1 MCQVSREMSGNST
14 KNKKPLNKKKVVAE
28 SFIPYD
34 TGYINVAGETFF
46 LSMGTPIPESFQLT
60 DDSLKTDDAFQI
72 LFLGGDSKTFTD
84 VEQKTLQRV
93 IRAIFGTGLEPTKK
107 GIRLPCKDEE
117 VSLLVKSLAYR
128 RSLLIDEIASYD
140 ELQAQDIRARYLRDH
155 LERLDL
161 LIDEQIPST
170 IAPCKDTDLVDP
182 NKPRK
187 VVGLDDARM
196 LRLLEIFAY
205 LLAQGYDPVEVLSKK
220 MPLPTDILP
229 RIGQPKAPLLRDYET
244 EFEREHGAGK
254 KPNYTRTLI
263 KIKKVLEDDKDLVA
277 AIAPEEALEAL
288 AAIEDKLTI
297 NKTHEGTIQVRRDAI
312 IEAIDKLQKALA
324 AALEALMK
332 LQEENERLR
341 QELAECRQKLKECE
355 EKPVPVPVP
364 VPGPTC
370 DCEALKK
377 RIAELEVQLAE
388 VKEALAKVTAELA
401 RVTAELIRVQAELAR
416 VTAELA
422 TAKARITELETEL
435 AAVKAELAAAKARIV
450 ELEAEQKVY
459 LLEITRLS
467 NDIRAYQAIVNDYY
481 TLCEDILAKST
492 NGTRTPEETNGLL
505 DAALAEIVYFMNMI
519 EEYQKLVNTLQADL
533 NACILLLEEF
543 QLLLDELLETIQN
556 LTDKYEEL
564 QKDYVD
570 LYIFFEQLYALFQE
584 YVKMTTL
591 LSGQKELYEKRIQN
605 LEDELAFFINI
616 VDQLF
621 ELQADSQEL
630 IDELLQRGAE
640 RLVVSNDEEALF
652 FATKFYELYALFEL
666 NQALLKAAND
676 KADKLAAQLKK
687 CQDDSED
694 IYNLLNEYVALA
706 DDYDTALRTV
716 IDENEAL
723 RIQVDKLTQENAYVK
738 VLINLIWKYL
748 EVFIR
753 RLQTE
758 GLVVEGE
765 YPIFNKGD
773 MVQYKGSIDSLKG
786 FLEGLHMPAIV
797 APQDKGP
804 DAAML
809 CMLNTLYFILIS
821 QLNPTIPAILLE
833 IYAKIPQKEIQP
845 LLKYFFSLVIGI
857 RNNQQQLEGIGN
869 TEKVAFATILHEV
882 MREIAKLT
890 RYTIELLLVFENF
903 TGNADFFKFD
913 YSTGP
918 QKKNPDKQGQTALI
932 YKLFLAILA
941 GTLND
946 PVNQAVMNAAGCP
959 LTIANDPVLPLP
971 PPPPPPP
978 QPQFDPMSFCD
989 EYRKIYYRTDGK
1001 PHGGEEYRRK
1011 QAVFRARFTP
1021 EQFALIESKCPHI
1034 QQEYVAQARGSEFL
1048 RPPEFPTGTSASA
1061 IGSKQRA
1068 GISAQPLPKG
1078 LASIAL
1084 GGGGG
1089 GGTRRNRSRG
1099 NNSTR
1104 KRRVH

>member
-140 ELQAQDIRARYLRDH
+140 ELQAEDIRARYLRDH

-182 NKPRK
+182 NKPQK

-205 LLAQGYDPVEVLSKK
+205 LLAQGYDPVEVLSRK

-229 RIGQPKAPLLRDYET
+229 RMGQPKAPLLRDYET

-312 IEAIDKLQKALA
+312 IEAIDKLQKELA

-332 LQEENERLR
+332 LQEENEKLK

-355 EKPVPVPVP
+355 EKPVPVP
-364 VPGPTC
+364 GPTC
-370 DCEALKK
+370 DCDALKK
-377 RIAELEVQLAE
+377 RIIDLEAQLAE

-435 AAVKAELAAAKARIV
+435 TAVKAELAAAKARIV

-481 TLCEDILAKST
+481 TLCEEILAKST
-492 NGTRTPEETNGLL
+492 DGTRTPEETDKLL

-533 NACILLLEEF
+533 DACLLLLEEF
-543 QLLLDELLETIQN
+543 QLLVDELLETLQS

-564 QKDYVD
+564 QKDYID
-570 LYIFFEQLYALFQE
+570 LYVLFEELYALFQE
-584 YVKMTTL
+584 YVKINDVYNT
-591 LSGQKELYEKRIQN
+591 QKELYEKRIQS
-605 LEDELAFFINI
+605 LKDELAFFIDI
-616 VDQLF
+616 VNQLF
-621 ELQADSQEL
+621 LLQADSQAL
-630 IDELLQRGAE
+630 IDELLLKGTE
-640 RLVVSNDEEALF
+640 RLVVSNNEEALF
-652 FATKFYELYALFEL
+652 FATKFYELFALFEVY
-666 NQALLKAAND
+666 QTLLKAANE
-676 KADKLAAQLKK
+676 KADTLAAQLKK
-687 CQDDSED
+687 CQDDSAG
-694 IYNLLNEYVALA
+694 IYDLLNEYGTLV
-706 DDYDTALRTV
+706 DDYDSLLGTV

-723 RIQVDKLTQENAYVK
+723 HRQVDKLTQENAYIK
-738 VLINLIWKYL
+738 GLINLIWKYL

-786 FLEGLHMPAIV
+786 FLEGLHMPAV
-797 APQDKGP
+797 VPPQDKGP

-809 CMLNTLYFILIS
+809 CMLNTLYFILVS
-821 QLNPTIPAILLE
+821 QLNPAIPAILLE

-869 TEKVAFATILHEV
+869 TEKVAFGTVLHEV
-882 MREIAKLT
+882 LREIGKLT

-946 PVNQAVMNAAGCP
+946 PVNQAVMNTAGCP
-959 LTIANDPVLPLP
+959 LTIANDSVVLP
-971 PPPPPPP
+971 PPPPPP
-978 QPQFDPMSFCD
+978 QFNPMSFCD
-989 EYRKIYYRTDGK
+989 EYRKIYYRSDGQLRV
-1001 PHGGEEYRRK
+1001 GEEFRRK
-1011 QAVFRARFTP
+1011 QAAFQARFSP

-1034 QQEYVAQARGSEFL
+1034 QQESVAQARGSTIL
-1048 RPPEFPTGTSASA
+1048 RPQDFSSGTSASA
-1061 IGSKQRA
+1061 IGSVQRA

-1078 LASIAL
+1078 LASIAR
-1084 GGGGG
+1084 GGGG
-1089 GGTRRNRSRG
+1089 GGTRRNKKRG

>member
-1 MCQVSREMSGNST
+1 MSGNST

-140 ELQAQDIRARYLRDH
+140 ELQAEDIRARYLRDH

-435 AAVKAELAAAKARIV
+435 AAVKAELATAKARIV

-570 LYIFFEQLYALFQE
+570 LYTFFEQLYAIFQE
-584 YVKMTTL
+584 YVKITTL

-989 EYRKIYYRTDGK
+989 EYRKIYYRSDGQL
-1001 PHGGEEYRRK
+1001 HGGEEYRRK

-1089 GGTRRNRSRG
+1089 GTRRNRSRG

>member
-84 VEQKTLQRV
+84 IEQKTLQRV

-140 ELQAQDIRARYLRDH
+140 ELQAEDIRARYLRDH

-205 LLAQGYDPVEVLSKK
+205 LLAQGYDPVEVLSNKI
-220 MPLPTDILP
+220 PLPTDILP

-332 LQEENERLR
+332 LQEENERLK

-355 EKPVPVPVP
+355 EKPVP
-364 VPGPTC
+364 GPTC
-370 DCEALKK
+370 DCEALKN
-377 RIAELEVQLAE
+377 RIIDLEVQLAE

-481 TLCEDILAKST
+481 TLCEEILAKST
-492 NGTRTPEETNGLL
+492 DGTRTPEETDGLL

-533 NACILLLEEF
+533 NACLLLLEEF
-543 QLLLDELLETIQN
+543 ELLVDELLETIQS

-564 QKDYVD
+564 QKDYID
-570 LYIFFEQLYALFQE
+570 LYVLFEELYALFQE
-584 YVKMTTL
+584 YVKINDAYNT
-591 LSGQKELYEKRIQN
+591 QKELYEKRIQS
-605 LEDELAFFINI
+605 LEDELAFFIDI
-616 VDQLF
+616 VDKLF
-621 ELQADSQEL
+621 LLQADSQAL
-630 IDELLQRGAE
+630 IDELLRRGAE

-652 FATKFYELYALFEL
+652 FATKFYELYALFEVY
-666 NQALLKAAND
+666 QTLLKAANE

-687 CQDDSED
+687 CQDDSAG
-694 IYNLLNEYVALA
+694 IYDLLNEYGTLV
-706 DDYDTALRTV
+706 DDYDSVLRTV

-809 CMLNTLYFILIS
+809 CMLNTLYFILVS
-821 QLNPTIPAILLE
+821 QLNPEIPAILLE

-857 RNNQQQLEGIGN
+857 RNNQPQLEGIGN
-869 TEKVAFATILHEV
+869 IEKVAFATILHEV

-946 PVNQAVMNAAGCP
+946 PVNQAVMNTAGCP
-959 LTIANDPVLPLP
+959 LTIANDSVVV
-971 PPPPPPP
+971 PPPPPP
-978 QPQFDPMSFCD
+978 QPQFNPMSFCD
-989 EYRKIYYRTDGK
+989 EYRKIYYRSDGQL
-1001 PHGGEEYRRK
+1001 HGGEEFRRK
-1011 QAVFRARFTP
+1011 QAAFRARFTP

-1034 QQEYVAQARGSEFL
+1034 QQESVAQARGSEFL
-1048 RPPEFPTGTSASA
+1048 RPQDFSPGTSASA
-1061 IGSKQRA
+1061 IGSDQRA
-1068 GISAQPLPKG
+1068 GILAQPLPKG
-1078 LASIAL
+1078 LASIAR

-1089 GGTRRNRSRG
+1089 GVSTRRNRSRG

>member
-140 ELQAQDIRARYLRDH
+140 ELQAEDIRARYLRDH

-205 LLAQGYDPVEVLSKK
+205 LLAQGYDPVEVLGKK

-364 VPGPTC
+364 VPVPTC

-435 AAVKAELAAAKARIV
+435 AAVKAELATAKARIV

-533 NACILLLEEF
+533 NACIVLLEEF
-543 QLLLDELLETIQN
+543 QVLVDELLETIQN

-570 LYIFFEQLYALFQE
+570 LYTFFEQLYALFQE
-584 YVKMTTL
+584 YVKITTL
-591 LSGQKELYEKRIQN
+591 LSGQKELYEKRIQS

-666 NQALLKAAND
+666 NQALLKAANER
-676 KADKLAAQLKK
+676 ADKLAAQLKK

-706 DDYDTALRTV
+706 DDYDSVLRTV
-716 IDENEAL
+716 IDENVAL

-821 QLNPTIPAILLE
+821 QLNPAIPAILLE

-946 PVNQAVMNAAGCP
+946 PVNQATMNAAGCP

-989 EYRKIYYRTDGK
+989 EYRKIYYRSDGQ

-1048 RPPEFPTGTSASA
+1048 RPPEFPSGTSASA
-1061 IGSKQRA
+1061 IGSRQRA
-1068 GISAQPLPKG
+1068 SISAQPLPKG

-1089 GGTRRNRSRG
+1089 GGTHRNRSRG

>member
-128 RSLLIDEIASYD
+128 RSLLVDEIASYD
-140 ELQAQDIRARYLRDH
+140 ELQAEDIRARYLRDH

-324 AALEALMK
+324 SALEALMK

-355 EKPVPVPVP
+355 EKPVP
-364 VPGPTC
+364 GPTC
-370 DCEALKK
+370 DCDALKN
-377 RIAELEVQLAE
+377 RIIDLEVQLAE

-435 AAVKAELAAAKARIV
+435 AALKAELAAAKARIV

-481 TLCEDILAKST
+481 TLCEEILAKST
-492 NGTRTPEETNGLL
+492 DGTRTPEETNGLL

-533 NACILLLEEF
+533 NACIVLLEEF
-543 QLLLDELLETIQN
+543 QLLVDELLETIQN

-621 ELQADSQEL
+621 ELQADSQAL

-652 FATKFYELYALFEL
+652 FATKFYELYALFQL
-666 NQALLKAAND
+666 NQALLKATND
-676 KADKLAAQLKK
+676 KADTLAAQLKK

-706 DDYDTALRTV
+706 DDYDSVLRTV
-716 IDENEAL
+716 IDENVAL

-758 GLVVEGE
+758 GLIVDGE

-821 QLNPTIPAILLE
+821 QLNPAIPAILLE

-946 PVNQAVMNAAGCP
+946 PVNQAVMNTAGCP
-959 LTIANDPVLPLP
+959 LTIANDSVVVP

-978 QPQFDPMSFCD
+978 PQFDPMSFCD
-989 EYRKIYYRTDGK
+989 EYRKIYYRSDGQL
-1001 PHGGEEYRRK
+1001 HGGEEYRRK

-1034 QQEYVAQARGSEFL
+1034 QQESVAQARGSEFL
-1048 RPPEFPTGTSASA
+1048 RPQDFSPGTSASV
-1061 IGSKQRA
+1061 IGSDHRA
-1068 GISAQPLPKG
+1068 GISAQALPKG
-1078 LASIAL
+1078 LASIAR
-1084 GGGGG
+1084 GSGVSG
-1089 GGTRRNRSRG
+1089 GGTRRNRSRV

>member
-128 RSLLIDEIASYD
+128 RSLLVDEIASYD
-140 ELQAQDIRARYLRDH
+140 ELQAEDIRARYLRDH

-324 AALEALMK
+324 SALEALMK

-355 EKPVPVPVP
+355 EKPVP
-364 VPGPTC
+364 GPTC
-370 DCEALKK
+370 DCDALKN
-377 RIAELEVQLAE
+377 RIIDLEVQLAE

-435 AAVKAELAAAKARIV
+435 AALKAELAAAKARIV

-481 TLCEDILAKST
+481 TLCEEILAKST
-492 NGTRTPEETNGLL
+492 DGTRTPEETNGLL

-533 NACILLLEEF
+533 NACIVLLEEF
-543 QLLLDELLETIQN
+543 QLLVDELLETIQN

-621 ELQADSQEL
+621 ELQADSQAL

-652 FATKFYELYALFEL
+652 FATKFYELYALFQL
-666 NQALLKAAND
+666 NQALLKATND
-676 KADKLAAQLKK
+676 KADTLAAQLKK

-706 DDYDTALRTV
+706 DDYDSVLRTV
-716 IDENEAL
+716 IDENVAL

-758 GLVVEGE
+758 GLIVDGE

-821 QLNPTIPAILLE
+821 QLNPAIPAILLE

-946 PVNQAVMNAAGCP
+946 PVNQAVMNTAGCP
-959 LTIANDPVLPLP
+959 LTIANDSVVVP

-978 QPQFDPMSFCD
+978 PQFDPMSFCD
-989 EYRKIYYRTDGK
+989 EYRKIYYRSDGQLRV
-1001 PHGGEEYRRK
+1001 GEEFRRK

-1034 QQEYVAQARGSEFL
+1034 QQESVAQARGSEFL
-1048 RPPEFPTGTSASA
+1048 RPQDFSPGTSASV
-1061 IGSKQRA
+1061 IGSDHRA
-1068 GISAQPLPKG
+1068 GISAQALPKG
-1078 LASIAL
+1078 LASIAR
-1084 GGGGG
+1084 GSGVSG
-1089 GGTRRNRSRG
+1089 GGTRRNRSRV

>member
-46 LSMGTPIPESFQLT
+46 LSMGIPIPESFQLT

-140 ELQAQDIRARYLRDH
+140 ELQAEDIRARYLRDH
-155 LERLDL
+155 LERLDR

-182 NKPRK
+182 NKPQK

-205 LLAQGYDPVEVLSKK
+205 LLAQGYDPVEVLSRK

-229 RIGQPKAPLLRDYET
+229 RMGQPKAPLLRDYET

-332 LQEENERLR
+332 LQEENERLK

-355 EKPVPVPVP
+355 EKPVPVP
-364 VPGPTC
+364 GPTC
-370 DCEALKK
+370 DCEALKN
-377 RIAELEVQLAE
+377 RIIDLEVQLAE

-435 AAVKAELAAAKARIV
+435 TAVKAELAAAKARII

-481 TLCEDILAKST
+481 TLCEEILAKST
-492 NGTRTPEETNGLL
+492 DGTRTPDETDKLL

-533 NACILLLEEF
+533 DACLLLLEEF
-543 QLLLDELLETIQN
+543 QLLVDELLETLQS

-564 QKDYVD
+564 QKDYID
-570 LYIFFEQLYALFQE
+570 LYVLFEELYALFQE
-584 YVKMTTL
+584 YVKINDVYNT
-591 LSGQKELYEKRIQN
+591 QKELYEKRIQS
-605 LEDELAFFINI
+605 LKDELAFFIDI
-616 VDQLF
+616 VNQLF
-621 ELQADSQEL
+621 LLQADSQAL
-630 IDELLQRGAE
+630 IDELLLKGTE
-640 RLVVSNDEEALF
+640 RLVVSNNEEALF
-652 FATKFYELYALFEL
+652 FATKFYELFALFEVY
-666 NQALLKAAND
+666 QTLLKAANE
-676 KADKLAAQLKK
+676 KADTLAAQLKK
-687 CQDDSED
+687 CQDDSAG
-694 IYNLLNEYVALA
+694 IYDLLNEYGTLV
-706 DDYDTALRTV
+706 DDYDSLLGTV
-716 IDENEAL
+716 LDENEAL
-723 RIQVDKLTQENAYVK
+723 HRQVDKLTQENAYIK

-786 FLEGLHMPAIV
+786 FLEGLHMPAV
-797 APQDKGP
+797 VPPQDKGP

-809 CMLNTLYFILIS
+809 CMLNTLYFILVS
-821 QLNPTIPAILLE
+821 QLNPAIPAILLE

-869 TEKVAFATILHEV
+869 TEKVAFGTVLHEV
-882 MREIAKLT
+882 LREIGKLT

-946 PVNQAVMNAAGCP
+946 PVNQAVMNTAGCP
-959 LTIANDPVLPLP
+959 LTIANDSVVLP
-971 PPPPPPP
+971 PPPP
-978 QPQFDPMSFCD
+978 QFNPMSFCD
-989 EYRKIYYRTDGK
+989 EYRKIYYRSDGQLRV
-1001 PHGGEEYRRK
+1001 GEEFRRK
-1011 QAVFRARFTP
+1011 QAAFQARFSP

-1034 QQEYVAQARGSEFL
+1034 QQESVAQARGSTIL
-1048 RPPEFPTGTSASA
+1048 RPQDFSSGTSASA
-1061 IGSKQRA
+1061 IGSVQRA

-1078 LASIAL
+1078 LASIAR
-1084 GGGGG
+1084 GGG
-1089 GGTRRNRSRG
+1089 GGTRRNKKRG

>member
-84 VEQKTLQRV
+84 LEQKTLQRV

-140 ELQAQDIRARYLRDH
+140 ELQAEDIRARYLRDH

-364 VPGPTC
+364 TC
-370 DCEALKK
+370 DCEALKNL
-377 RIAELEVQLAE
+377 IIDLEVQLAE

-459 LLEITRLS
+459 LFEITRLS

-481 TLCEDILAKST
+481 TLCEEILAKDST
-492 NGTRTPEETNGLL
+492 QTPEETNGLL

-533 NACILLLEEF
+533 NACIVLLEEF
-543 QLLLDELLETIQN
+543 QLLVDELLKTIQN

-570 LYIFFEQLYALFQE
+570 LYTFFEQLYALFQE

-621 ELQADSQEL
+621 ELQADSQAL

-666 NQALLKAAND
+666 NQALLKATNERVD
-676 KADKLAAQLKK
+676 TLAAQLKK

-706 DDYDTALRTV
+706 DDYDSVLRTV
-716 IDENEAL
+716 IDENVAL

-765 YPIFNKGD
+765 YPILNKGD

-821 QLNPTIPAILLE
+821 QLNPAIPAILLE

-946 PVNQAVMNAAGCP
+946 PVNQATMNAAGCP

-978 QPQFDPMSFCD
+978 PPLPPPPPQFDPMSFCD
-989 EYRKIYYRTDGK
+989 EYRKIYYRSDGQ

-1089 GGTRRNRSRG
+1089 GTRRNRSRG